1 MENDEVA
8 DAELVD
14 IDKAKPLSA
23 LAMDVEWGEQQ
34 LSSTSPRCAIS
45 SRPRAAFSS
54 VPVPWCAKGNAAKLK
69 LRNGV
74 YDVVKRDNNRYDIR
88 HVNYG

>member
-1 MENDEVA
+1 MHLPLKNESDHYIGLLENDEVA

-34 LSSTSPRCAIS
+34 LSSTSPRCAIPPDQGQHS
-45 SRPRAAFSS
+45 QACRSHGARKATRPS
-54 VPVPWCAKGNAAKLK
+54 
-69 LRNGV
+69 
-74 YDVVKRDNNRYDIR
+74 
-88 HVNYG
+88 